1 MRRTPIRLAI
11 LAGITPLLAGS
22 LILPRPAK
30 AQQPAQGQSSPTKS
44 VQHRP
49 VTLEHCYWH
58 FLMYQNHLD
67 SKGAERMAQGQD
79 GRSFSGQL
87 QATLAFPDADFAPIR
102 ASSARLAAEVNAL
115 NGKAAAIVA
124 AKSPT
129 SSVQLQALTME
140 READINAEVAY
151 LRKALGPAKT
161 AAFEAFIV
169 QMFAPKTVAVQVPV
183 GSSQST
189 PAAVQP

>member
-1 MRRTPIRLAI
+1 MRRTPSSLAI
-11 LAGITPLLAGS
+11 VAYITPLLAGW
-22 LILPRPAK
+22 LILQRPAQ
-30 AQQPAQGQSSPTKS
+30 AQQSVQGQSGPAKS
-44 VQHRP
+44 VQRRP

-79 GRSFSGQL
+79 GRSLSGQL
-87 QATLAFPDADFAPIR
+87 QATLAFPDTDFAPIR

-129 SSVQLQALTME
+129 ASAQLQALTME

-151 LRKALGPAKT
+151 LRNVLGPAKT

-169 QMFAPKTVAVQVPV
+169 QMFAPKTVAVQVPAP
-183 GSSQST
+183 SSKSV
-189 PAAVQP
+189 PVAVQP